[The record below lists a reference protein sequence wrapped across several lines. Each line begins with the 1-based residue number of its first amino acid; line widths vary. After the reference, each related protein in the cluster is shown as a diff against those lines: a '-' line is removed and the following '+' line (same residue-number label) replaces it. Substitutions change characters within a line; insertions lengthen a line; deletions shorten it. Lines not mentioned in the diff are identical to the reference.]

1 VNFLV
6 IGGTGYMGKILV
18 RLLLDRGDTV
28 TVFSRGTS
36 KPEWW
41 NEVHHIQ
48 GDRSDYIDFGQ
59 KLKGTP
65 YDAVIDTQAY
75 KREDV
80 ESAESTFLD
89 RVDRYLMIST
99 GSVYLEGAVDFSS
112 HCPYDES
119 VVDWANLDYS
129 YPAGED
135 PYAVGKRHCEKWLLE
150 NSRLPYTIVRI
161 PAVMGENDPTGRMWW
176 WVQRALDGQGLIIPT
191 GATGAFRTLYAADA
205 AANFVRILEAPNT
218 VRDIY
223 YVAMPEVMTIE
234 RWARL
239 VWQAAGQECRIAYVP
254 REVIAKSRTI
264 ANYAPPLSRP
274 VPNIHDLGK
283 AERAF
288 GILSTPVEQWVQNT
302 VDWYRENHGGD
313 DSVGYQFRRDEVSLA
328 DRWQSSY
335 LKLVAEF

>member
-1 VNFLV
+1 
-6 IGGTGYMGKILV
+6 MGKILV

-59 KLKGTP
+59 KLKGNP

-218 VRDIY
+218 VRDI
-223 YVAMPEVMTIE
+223 
-234 RWARL
+234 
-239 VWQAAGQECRIAYVP
+239 
-254 REVIAKSRTI
+254 
-264 ANYAPPLSRP
+264 
-274 VPNIHDLGK
+274 
-283 AERAF
+283 F
-288 GILSTPVEQWVQNT
+288 
-302 VDWYRENHGGD
+302 
-313 DSVGYQFRRDEVSLA
+313 
-328 DRWQSSY
+328 
-335 LKLVAEF
+335 

>member
-1 VNFLV
+1 
-6 IGGTGYMGKILV
+6 M
-18 RLLLDRGDTV
+18 
-28 TVFSRGTS
+28 
-36 KPEWW
+36 
-41 NEVHHIQ
+41 
-48 GDRSDYIDFGQ
+48 
-59 KLKGTP
+59 
-65 YDAVIDTQAY
+65 IDTQAY

-218 VRDIY
+218 VRDIF

-283 AERAF
+283 ADRAF